1 MTYLTYEEYIN
12 IGGVLDITAF
22 NRSID
27 RVCGFVDSQTFN
39 RIKRMSAVPRMV
51 KACVRDLVEYVAN
64 NFLNTKSVTSRSQ
77 SAGGVSESESYS
89 VKSIDVL
96 NSEMLDIVYS
106 YLSSES
112 DDYGVPLMYRGASNI
127 SHNQDPKEPVI
138 LRFQVKYGLN
148 EIEIPR

>member
-1 MTYLTYEEYIN
+1 MTYLTYEEYSN
-12 IGGVLDITAF
+12 MGGVLDITAF
-22 NRSID
+22 NRSISK
-27 RVCGFVDSQTFN
+27 VCGFVDSQTFN